1 MPISTWHSMEKWTSW
16 EESERR
22 KAIEAQLAEFQ
33 DGPTT
38 YEKYV
43 FSKDRLSVQ
52 TGFPDVLG

>member
-1 MPISTWHSMEKWTSW
+1 MEKWTSW